1 MAQIWRIVDDLSCC
15 EASKDRFKNVDN
27 TGFFRQGPFSNFF
40 KSYSHSRAIFHFVSL
55 SRSPF
60 CKLWHPA
67 RKRGLLFS
75 FLITVLVAY
84 WCRSHQTMQAELPE
98 FNELSFG
105 SCGIPL
111 SLFLPRLVQHVLC
124 VFLGVVIHCERDYPI
139 FSPLFSC
146 QLGLLQSFIQRPT
159 LLLTHFHPNE
169 SNVIEWS

>member
-1 MAQIWRIVDDLSCC
+1 MFKTSCMAWIWHIVDDISCC
-15 EASKDRFKNVDN
+15 EASKDRFKNVDF
-27 TGFFRQGPFSNFF
+27 TGFFQTRSIQQLF
-40 KSYSHSRAIFHFVSL
+40 KVLQPLQARAIFHFVSL

-75 FLITVLVAY
+75 FLITVLVGN
-84 WCRSHQTMQAELPE
+84 WCRSHQTMQAGLPE

-146 QLGLLQSFIQRPT
+146 
-159 LLLTHFHPNE
+159 
-169 SNVIEWS
+169 